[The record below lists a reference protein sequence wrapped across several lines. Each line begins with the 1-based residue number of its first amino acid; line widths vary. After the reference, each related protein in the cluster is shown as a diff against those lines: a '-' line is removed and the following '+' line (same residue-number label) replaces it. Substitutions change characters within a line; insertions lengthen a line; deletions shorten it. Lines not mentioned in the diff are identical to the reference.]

1 MCSHFDRLSYST
13 SIQRA
18 EQHHNKYQQE
28 KPRCLITLLC
38 FCFFFSFPAGSS
50 ISSESSP
57 VSSPATN
64 QSSPVSTPKRGPLG
78 PVIVPPGGHSV
89 PSTPPVVTIAPTKTV
104 NGLWRSES
112 RPVREVT
119 FAHTLPF
126 CEHAGCSDLWEIGH
140 CCCH

>member
-1 MCSHFDRLSYST
+1 
-13 SIQRA
+13 
-18 EQHHNKYQQE
+18 
-28 KPRCLITLLC
+28 
-38 FCFFFSFPAGSS
+38 SS

-78 PVIVPPGGHSV
+78 PVIVPPGGHNV

-119 FAHTLPF
+119 SSSHLILYTQDKELRSRSNPSCSHALMLTAAELVTQEASSQVVKATAIICSPLRLP
-126 CEHAGCSDLWEIGH
+126 SDLYDRLS
-140 CCCH
+140 